1 MHIVVEYFTAN
12 YISTFITFTSDKTTK
27 LSRLKRYTCC
37 ILVINE
43 DESRGRV
50 EGCACYIHL
59 ANEEEISGG
68 GGILISPALC
78 F

>member
-43 DESRGRV
+43 DESREDECLCRYTNKSRFV
-50 EGCACYIHL
+50 F
-59 ANEEEISGG
+59 
-68 GGILISPALC
+68 LIVVFLLQVLQR
-78 F
+78 